1 MIAKEMQ
8 HRFSHYISLVVIL
21 SVLFS
26 LYVFGNSSML
36 RVSTAALIGLV
47 YIVWGLWSHHGEIR
61 TMRLVL
67 EYVAVGLL
75 GAVILGVLAQTV

>member
-1 MIAKEMQ
+1 MIAKELQ
-8 HRFSHYISLVVIL
+8 YRFSHYAWLVVIL

-26 LYVFGNSSML
+26 LYVFGSSVLL
-36 RVSTAALIGLV
+36 RLSIALLIGLV
-47 YIVWGLWSHHGEIR
+47 YIVWGLWSHRGEIR